1 MTQWHMKSKRKAS
14 GGILNTH
21 RRSDKRLAWKGGDP
35 THTTIP
41 QDKKARVDIADS
53 TGGNVKQKLKKAFLA
68 QISEAGS
75 GKVQQYEVLDVEKND
90 ANRQYAR
97 RNIIT
102 KGSII
107 RVKNAQGEAFA
118 NVTSRPGQG
127 GMVNAVLVEGD
138 FGTKSKKKA
147 PKKVKSEEKTEKEPE
162 EKSKD

>member
-1 MTQWHMKSKRKAS
+1 
-14 GGILNTH
+14 
-21 RRSDKRLAWKGGDP
+21 
-35 THTTIP
+35 
-41 QDKKARVDIADS
+41 
-53 TGGNVKQKLKKAFLA
+53 
-68 QISEAGS
+68 
-75 GKVQQYEVLDVEKND
+75 VQQYEVLDVEKND